1 MMQEYVFPM
10 LMRQEYVYH
19 VLMTLQEYPLCSDEA
34 GISWRNAAVCVA
46 CVQKYTITLRRNSK
60 SSKTARGMI
69 YPGMLGL
76 PAVGAGKIFAFFV
89 IFAKPFPPFL

>member
-1 MMQEYVFPM
+1 
-10 LMRQEYVYH
+10 MRQEYVFH
-19 VLMTLQEYPLCSDEA
+19 MLMNAGICLSCADDGAGISLLCSDEA

-69 YPGMLGL
+69 YPGMRGF
-76 PAVGAGKIFAFFV
+76 PDIGAGKIFAFFV
-89 IFAKPFPPFL
+89 IFC

>member
-1 MMQEYVFPM
+1 MTVQEY
-10 LMRQEYVYH
+10 L
-19 VLMTLQEYPLCSDEA
+19 LCSDEA

-76 PAVGAGKIFAFFV
+76 PHVGAGKIFAFFV